1 MNRPNLLHQ
10 KFGKLTVIRDVRN
23 LDGTPTWECLCTC
36 GKHRKVIT
44 NHLVRGK
51 TTHCG
56 CDNYKP
62 KFNSAKTKLLS
73 SYKRTA
79 KTKKYEFLLTDDEFF
94 ELTKQS
100 CFYCNNEPNNI
111 MYSRTNE
118 YTYSGIDRLDNNI
131 GYVSGNC
138 VPCCSVCNYAKRD
151 MTVDQ
156 FKNWIKRIYINQYRK
171 ISDKSPGVIMDEL
184 ITTIIKCFYAQEEI
198 MNNVL
203 TDEEIAKASIDA
215 QEYNSKRNKLIRSI
229 DALLDFE
236 DDSPSKK
243 TYTYFKEEDI

>member
-1 MNRPNLLHQ
+1 
-10 KFGKLTVIRDVRN
+10 
-23 LDGTPTWECLCTC
+23 
-36 GKHRKVIT
+36 
-44 NHLVRGK
+44 
-51 TTHCG
+51 
-56 CDNYKP
+56 
-62 KFNSAKTKLLS
+62 
-73 SYKRTA
+73 
-79 KTKKYEFLLTDDEFF
+79 
-94 ELTKQS
+94 
-100 CFYCNNEPNNI
+100 